1 MDYYTRHDVKLMVN
15 SLYAE
20 VTTKDIKSWKQHINS
35 CCLWAS
41 DELLGV
47 AKYAQNG

>member
-20 VTTKDIKSWKQHINS
+20 ATTKDIKSWKQHILLS
-35 CCLWAS
+35 VGFRR
-41 DELLGV
+41 ELLGV